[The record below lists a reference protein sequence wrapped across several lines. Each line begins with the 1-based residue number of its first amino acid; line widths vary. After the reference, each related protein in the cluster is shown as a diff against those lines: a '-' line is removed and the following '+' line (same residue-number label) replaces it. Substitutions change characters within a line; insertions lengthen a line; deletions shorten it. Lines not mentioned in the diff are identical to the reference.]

1 MPALRGIN
9 KRTKAVMDTQESFE
23 VKLTMQEEYNRL
35 LLLASKAQTD
45 LIVARNTLNIVLPRM
60 QEINKRLGEIIVDSP
75 F

>member
-1 MPALRGIN
+1 MNSG
-9 KRTKAVMDTQESFE
+9 ESFE

-45 LIVARNTLNIVLPRM
+45 LIVARNTLNIILPRM
-60 QEINKRLGEIIVDSP
+60 QEINKRLGEIIVESP

>member
-1 MPALRGIN
+1 
-9 KRTKAVMDTQESFE
+9 MDTQESFE

-45 LIVARNTLNIVLPRM
+45 LIVARNTLNIILPRM

-75 F
+75 

>member
-1 MPALRGIN
+1 
-9 KRTKAVMDTQESFE
+9 MDTQESFE

-45 LIVARNTLNIVLPRM
+45 LIVARNTLNIILPRM

>member
-1 MPALRGIN
+1 
-9 KRTKAVMDTQESFE
+9 MDTQESFE